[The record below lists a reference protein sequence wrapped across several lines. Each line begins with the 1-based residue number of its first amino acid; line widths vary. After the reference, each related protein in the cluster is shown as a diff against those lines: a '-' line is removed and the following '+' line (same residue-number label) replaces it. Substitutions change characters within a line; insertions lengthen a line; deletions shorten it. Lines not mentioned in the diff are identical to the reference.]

1 MDPIFKAAVQKAID
15 NENTQQIV
23 DLIRAKYNTD
33 GLGDYRN
40 TNWKELPVQ
49 N

>member
-15 NENTQQIV
+15 DENTQRIV

-33 GLGDYRN
+33 GLGDYRESKIDIY
-40 TNWKELPVQ
+40 W
-49 N
+49 

>member
-1 MDPIFKAAVQKAID
+1 MDAIFKAAVQKAID
-15 NENTQQIV
+15 DENTQRIV

-40 TNWKELPVQ
+40 TNWDERHVQ